1 MIERLNGIK
10 WREVWKK
17 YRLMVLV
24 LLLGFFLLLLPSEK
38 KERSGETEGEEQT
51 FSLAQTE
58 KRMEEILGKIEG
70 AGKLQVMLTLKSGS
84 QLQLAED
91 TEESQSSDESESR
104 RETVTIRRG
113 SNEEEVVITHQ
124 MYPAYQGAV
133 VVCQGADKAAVRLAI
148 TEAVAALTGL
158 SSDRITVVKWNS

>member
-84 QLQLAED
+84 QALKNVLAP
-91 TEESQSSDESESR
+91 QSLPPTCS
-104 RETVTIRRG
+104 T
-113 SNEEEVVITHQ
+113 
-124 MYPAYQGAV
+124 
-133 VVCQGADKAAVRLAI
+133 L
-148 TEAVAALTGL
+148 
-158 SSDRITVVKWNS
+158 

>member
-17 YRLMVLV
+17 YRLMILV